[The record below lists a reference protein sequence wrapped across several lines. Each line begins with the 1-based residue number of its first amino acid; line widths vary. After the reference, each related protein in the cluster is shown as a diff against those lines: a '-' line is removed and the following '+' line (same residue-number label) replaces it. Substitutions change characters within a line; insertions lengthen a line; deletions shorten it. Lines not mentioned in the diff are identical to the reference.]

1 MNTVTEWLVDVR
13 AVTLRNITRY
23 RRTPDLLVWGMAQ
36 PLMFVLLFS
45 QVLGGAIEVPGQDY
59 VSFLMAGIFVQ
70 TMVFGGTFSG
80 VLMAEDRKK
89 GLVDRFRTL
98 PMAPSAVLVGRTLGD
113 VVLSSLTLLVMVLA
127 GLAVGWRFD
136 NGLLGLVA
144 GLALLL
150 VFSWS
155 FAWVLVWLG
164 LIVKSPEALN
174 SASFMVLF
182 PLSFLSNGFVP
193 AETMPKVLETFA
205 NYNPVSALVQ
215 ATRELFGNTGG
226 APAPDVWTMQNP
238 VVTVLIGCVVMVA
251 VFGTAATLR
260 FTKAE

>member
-1 MNTVTEWLVDVR
+1 MRYWLTDVR

-23 RRTPDLLVWGMAQ
+23 RRTPDLLVWGTAQ

-45 QVLGGAIEVPGQDY
+45 QVLGGAIQIPGQDY
-59 VSFLMAGIFVQ
+59 TSFLMAGIFVQ
-70 TMVFGGTFSG
+70 TMIFGGTFSG
-80 VLMAEDRKK
+80 ILMAEDRKK
-89 GLVDRFRTL
+89 GIVDRFRTL

-113 VVLSSLTLLVMVLA
+113 LVLSALTLVVMVLA

-136 NGLLGLVA
+136 NGFLGLLG
-144 GLALLL
+144 GLGLLL
-150 VFSWS
+150 LFSWS

-174 SASFMVLF
+174 SASFMILF

-193 AETMPKVLETFA
+193 AETMPKALETFA

-215 ATRELFGNTGG
+215 ATREFFGNTGG
-226 APAPDVWTMQNP
+226 APVPDVWTMQNP
-238 VVTVLIGCVVMVA
+238 VLTVLLGCVVMVA
-251 VFGTAATLR
+251 VFATAATLR
-260 FTKAE
+260 FRRVE